1 MIDRIAA
8 LCQQKNIS
16 ITRLEREVNLGRS
29 TIRYWDNHP
38 PAVDK
43 VAKVAR
49 YFGVSVDYLIGNT
62 DDPYS
67 HQSERSKIA
76 EALKEVQADIG
87 QKLATLN
94 QQDLEENWNAPPG
107 RLSQRSIPLNL
118 FRGWLK
124 AATPP
129 RLSQAVPS
137 PPYAA

>member
-1 MIDRIAA
+1 MKKISFILSHYIPNVNKICVFLFEFEGEYLRMIDRIAA

-76 EALKEVQADIG
+76 EALKEVQAYIG

-94 QQDLEENWNAPPG
+94 QQDLE
-107 RLSQRSIPLNL
+107 
-118 FRGWLK
+118 
-124 AATPP
+124 
-129 RLSQAVPS
+129 
-137 PPYAA
+137 

>member
-1 MIDRIAA
+1 METAFVKNEQTFKFPLLFSQFHLQFTFLFEFEGEYLRMIDRIAA

-76 EALKEVQADIG
+76 EALKEVQAYIG

-94 QQDLEENWNAPPG
+94 QQDLE
-107 RLSQRSIPLNL
+107 
-118 FRGWLK
+118 
-124 AATPP
+124 
-129 RLSQAVPS
+129 
-137 PPYAA
+137 

>member
-1 MIDRIAA
+1 MRMIDRIAA

-76 EALKEVQADIG
+76 EALKEVQAYIG
-87 QKLATLN
+87 QKLETLN
-94 QQDLEENWNAPPG
+94 QQDLE
-107 RLSQRSIPLNL
+107 
-118 FRGWLK
+118 
-124 AATPP
+124 
-129 RLSQAVPS
+129 
-137 PPYAA
+137 

>member
-43 VAKVAR
+43 VSKVAR

-76 EALKEVQADIG
+76 EALKEVQAYIG

-94 QQDLEENWNAPPG
+94 QQDLE
-107 RLSQRSIPLNL
+107 
-118 FRGWLK
+118 
-124 AATPP
+124 
-129 RLSQAVPS
+129 
-137 PPYAA
+137 

>member
-1 MIDRIAA
+1 MLERIKA
-8 LCQQKNIS
+8 LCKHS
-16 ITRLEREVNLGRS
+16 CITITELERKAGLGRS
-29 TIRYWDNHP
+29 TIRFWDNHP

-76 EALKEVQADIG
+76 EALKEVQAYIG

-94 QQDLEENWNAPPG
+94 QQDLE
-107 RLSQRSIPLNL
+107 
-118 FRGWLK
+118 
-124 AATPP
+124 
-129 RLSQAVPS
+129 
-137 PPYAA
+137 